1 MDPVAVV
8 VAVSVLAALA
18 FAIVAVLRLESPW
31 LQPIAIGR
39 AVLQLGL
46 LSLVLTGVLADGV
59 WVGVFLAVM
68 VGAAT
73 AVVLRRARLP
83 WRDAPRLAGV
93 LLVAA
98 AVPMTV
104 VFATGALPL
113 EPRYLLAVGG
123 IVVGSTMT
131 VSSLMGRSLAAA
143 LVTGRDEI
151 EGWLALGATPRTAAL
166 RAVRTAAST
175 ALIPSTDQTRT
186 TGIVTLPGAFVGA
199 VFAGSPPL
207 EAAGFQLIVLAS
219 ILAAGAICVAAL
231 GWLLGAPTQL
241 PDGGAD
247 AGTAARPGRHYSK

>member
-8 VAVSVLAALA
+8 VAVSVLALVA
-18 FAIVAVLRLESPW
+18 FGIVVALRLESPW

-39 AVLQLGL
+39 AAVQLGL
-46 LSLVLTGVLADGV
+46 LSLVLTGVLGQGV
-59 WVGVFLAVM
+59 WVGLFLALM
-68 VGAAT
+68 VVAAT
-73 AVVLRRARLP
+73 GVVVRRARLP
-83 WRDAPRLAGV
+83 RRYAPRLAGV
-93 LLVAA
+93 LVLAA

-104 VFATGALPL
+104 VFTTGALPL
-113 EPRYLLAVGG
+113 QPRYLLAVGG

-131 VSSLMGRSLAAA
+131 VSSLMGRSLAEA
-143 LVTGRDEI
+143 LATGRDEV

-166 RAVRTAAST
+166 RAVRMAAST

-207 EAAGFQLIVLAS
+207 EAAGFQLLVLGS

-231 GWLLGAPTQL
+231 GWMLGAPVQL
-241 PDGGAD
+241 PESGA
-247 AGTAARPGRHYSK
+247 R